1 MTQLRPLREYE
12 EWVSLNVMRK
22 IGVPSRVYTRRGAEV
37 EEQIRR
43 DMVENPETFF
53 NTSPIIVTKS
63 RKSGKMY
70 LADGFDRCRIAII
83 EEIPKAK
90 LVVKEFEDD
99 ADAVAAARAL
109 SYKINNQRGQVDE
122 ASLVKMVRDMA
133 NEGWS
138 AKDIARLL
146 EKSERYIRMLLNI
159 GEDEEI
165 VEMLERGE
173 ISIHRAVDLLRERK
187 SHIAETVSKPPSREE
202 KAPSVEI
209 SPKEAEIEGA
219 KACTAISEEITP
231 KMDQTAET
239 MEAGESEERE
249 ILELMPRTIKSEMEK
264 AFERLEDILGY
275 ELEDP
280 EVRQRLLLTAFQDL
294 MEETSEVQREAI
306 RLWARQCKEDFHL
319 YENFRQY
326 ILEARE
332 IVKKRKAKLARL
344 RARRNRR
351 TAKHREKTIKTL
363 KCPRCGTT
371 LVCPSCGWPRKV

>member
-1 MTQLRPLREYE
+1 MRLRPLREYE
-12 EWVSLNVMRK
+12 EWVPLDTLKK
-22 IGVPSRVYTRRGAEV
+22 IRVPSRVYTRRGAEV

-63 RKSGKMY
+63 RRSGKMY
-70 LADGFDRCRIAII
+70 LADGFDRCRIAIL

-90 LVVKEFEDD
+90 LMVKEFEDD

-109 SYKINNQRGQVDE
+109 SYKINSQRGQVDE

-138 AKDIARLL
+138 TKDIARLL
-146 EKSERYIRMLLNI
+146 DKSERYIRMLLNI

-165 VEMLERGE
+165 MEMLERDE
-173 ISIHRAVDLLRERK
+173 ISIHRAVELLRERK
-187 SHIAETVSKPPSREE
+187 SYKAETVSEPASREE
-202 KAPSVEI
+202 KAQSEET
-209 SPKEAEIEGA
+209 SPKEAEAGGA
-219 KACTAISEEITP
+219 KACTASSEEIT
-231 KMDQTAET
+231 
-239 MEAGESEERE
+239 EAAGSEEEE
-249 ILELMPRTIKSEMEK
+249 ILELMPATIKSEMEK
-264 AFERLEDILGY
+264 AFERLEDVLGD

-280 EVRQRLLLTAFQDL
+280 EVRRRLLLIAFQDL
-294 MEETSEVQREAI
+294 MEEPSEVQREAI
-306 RLWARQCKEDFHL
+306 RLWARQCREDFHL
-319 YENFRQY
+319 HENFRQY

-344 RARRNRR
+344 RAKRNRR

-371 LVCPSCGWPRKV
+371 LVCPSCGWPRKMR

>member
-12 EWVSLNVMRK
+12 EWGSLNVVRK
-22 IGVPSRVYTRRGAEV
+22 IRVPSRVYTRREAEV

-63 RKSGKMY
+63 RKSGEMY

-83 EEIPKAK
+83 EGIPKAK

-99 ADAVAAARAL
+99 ADAVAAAQAL

-122 ASLVKMVRDMA
+122 ASLVKMIRDMA

-138 AKDIARLL
+138 AKDIAELL
-146 EKSERYIRMLLNI
+146 KKSKRYIRMLLNI

-165 VEMLERGE
+165 MEMLKRGE
-173 ISIHRAVDLLRERK
+173 ISIHRAVELLREKK
-187 SHIAETVSKPPSREE
+187 SYIAETVSKPPSSEE
-202 KAPSVEI
+202 KAPSEEI

-219 KACTAISEEITP
+219 KACTAISEEI
-231 KMDQTAET
+231 
-239 MEAGESEERE
+239 MEAGESEEKE
-249 ILELMPRTIKSEMEK
+249 ILELMPRTIKSEMKK

-294 MEETSEVQREAI
+294 MEEPSEVQREAI

-319 YENFRQY
+319 HENFRQY

-332 IVKKRKAKLARL
+332 IVKKRKAKLASL
-344 RARRNRR
+344 RAKKSRRA
-351 TAKHREKTIKTL
+351 AKQHEKTIKTL
-363 KCPRCGTT
+363 NCPRCGKT
-371 LVCPSCGWPRKV
+371 LVCPSCGWPRKT